1 MSDSKELTELIKD
14 VAANQQSL
22 HDDMAALVDRMAS
35 LEQSIEDHV
44 NSTPEVPAVDMHQQY
59 LAARALVVE
68 VGKCSTSFL
77 QRIFRIGY
85 SNAARLVDLLEE
97 NGVVGPQDGS
107 KPRAVLM
114 SLETLEEIEENE
126 YEASERQ
133 WALAN
138 PSADNI
144 SDDEDDL
151 YEDAKQAVI
160 DAGKA
165 STAYL
170 QRKLRIGYS
179 RSARLIDM
187 LEENGVIG
195 PKDGAKPRP
204 IISDNELEIE
214 IDDCELGHVKG
225 DEIDEVLDSHEK
237 LTKGQ

>member
-1 MSDSKELTELIKD
+1 MSEHQDIIKLIQEIS
-14 VAANQQSL
+14 ANQQSL
-22 HDDMAALVDRMAS
+22 HDDMAAVVDRMDS
-35 LEQSIEDHV
+35 LEKAIESHIQ
-44 NSTPEVPAVDMHQQY
+44 NTPEPPAVDMHQQY

-107 KPRAVLM
+107 RPREILM
-114 SLETLEEIEENE
+114 SLEALEEIEEKE
-126 YEASERQ
+126 YEALERQ
-133 WALAN
+133 WEIDN
-138 PSADNI
+138 PDADNV
-144 SDDEDDL
+144 SDDDDDL

-195 PKDGAKPRP
+195 PRDGAKPRP
-204 IISDNELEIE
+204 LIPDNELEIE
-214 IDDCELGHVKG
+214 IDDNELGAHTGK
-225 DEIDEVLDSHEK
+225 DIDDALDNYEES
-237 LTKGQ
+237 TKR